1 VRSSRGA
8 RFAQY
13 VETKEAWKETMLKS
27 SIAKRL
33 MLAGVAV
40 GLLAAPAQAQLD
52 TALSVAKN
60 STASAAASQLQVEQ
74 LDDQADNAVREYRAV
89 LQQKDN
95 IELFVAQQDIF
106 RASQVSE
113 IASLRR
119 QLGTV
124 EQIKQGMSPMMLKM
138 AIALEDSIRA
148 DLPFNINER
157 LARINNVK
165 SVLADPNISPAE
177 QYRRVLNAYKIEVTY
192 GMGIDSYEGAHPTRA
207 GNVVN
212 FIRFGRTSLVYV
224 SKDESEIAIYNLGN
238 KGWDVLSGA
247 DAIQLRQA
255 IRIAKGEAAPG
266 LVFAPVL
273 AGN

>member
-1 VRSSRGA
+1 
-8 RFAQY
+8 
-13 VETKEAWKETMLKS
+13 MLKS
-27 SIAKRL
+27 SLTKRL

-40 GLLAAPAQAQLD
+40 GLLTVPVQAQLD
-52 TALSVAKN
+52 TALSVAKT
-60 STASAAASQLQVEQ
+60 STAAAAASQRQVEQ

-95 IELFVAQQDIF
+95 IALFVAQQDIF
-106 RASQVSE
+106 RASQESE
-113 IASLRR
+113 IASLKA

-124 EQIKQGMSPMMLKM
+124 DQIKQGMSPMMLRM
-138 AIALEDSIRA
+138 AINLEDSINS

-157 LARINNVK
+157 RARVENVK
-165 SVLADPNISPAE
+165 AVLSSPNVSPAE

-192 GMGIDSYEGAHPTRA
+192 GLGIDSYEGAHPTRP

-212 FIRFGRTSLVYV
+212 FIRFGRTSFVYV
-224 SKDESEIAIYNLGN
+224 TKDESEIATYNLA
-238 KGWDVLSGA
+238 KKDWDVLGGA

-266 LVFAPVL
+266 LVFAPVF
-273 AGN
+273 GGK

>member
-1 VRSSRGA
+1 
-8 RFAQY
+8 
-13 VETKEAWKETMLKS
+13 MLKS

-33 MLAGVAV
+33 MLAGIAA
-40 GLLAAPAQAQLD
+40 GMLATPAYAQLD
-52 TALSVAKN
+52 TALSVAKS
-60 STASAAASQLQVEQ
+60 STAAAAASQRQVEQ

-106 RASQVSE
+106 RASQESE

-124 EQIKQGMSPMMLKM
+124 EQIKQGMSPMMLRM
-138 AIALEDSIRA
+138 AAALEDSIRA

-157 LARINNVK
+157 LARIDNVK
-165 SVLADPNISPAE
+165 AVLGNPNISPAE

-192 GMGIDSYEGAHPTRA
+192 GMGIDSYQGAHPTKA

-212 FIRFGRTSLVYV
+212 YIRFGRTSLVYI
-224 SKDESEIAIYNLGN
+224 SKDEKDIGIYNLGN
-238 KGWDVLSGA
+238 KSWQSLEGA
-247 DAIQLRQA
+247 DSIQLRQA

>member
-1 VRSSRGA
+1 
-8 RFAQY
+8 
-13 VETKEAWKETMLKS
+13 MLKS

-33 MLAGVAV
+33 MLAGIAA
-40 GLLAAPAQAQLD
+40 GMLATPAYAQLD
-52 TALSVAKN
+52 TALSVAKS
-60 STASAAASQLQVEQ
+60 STAAAAASQQRVEQ
-74 LDDQADNAVREYRAV
+74 LDDQADTAIREYRAV

-95 IELFVAQQDIF
+95 IELFVAQQEIF
-106 RASQVSE
+106 KSSQESE
-113 IASLRR
+113 ITSLNN

-138 AIALEDSIRA
+138 AAALEDSVKD
-148 DLPFNINER
+148 DLPFNIGER
-157 LARINNVK
+157 LARIENVK
-165 SVLADPNISPAE
+165 AVLGNPDVSPAE

-192 GMGIDSYEGAHPTRA
+192 GMGVDSYEGAHPTRA

-224 SKDESEIAIYNLGN
+224 TKDEAEIARYNLET

-247 DAIQLRQA
+247 DAIQMRQA

-266 LVFAPVL
+266 LIYAPVEIR
-273 AGN
+273 G

>member
-1 VRSSRGA
+1 
-8 RFAQY
+8 
-13 VETKEAWKETMLKS
+13 MLKS

-33 MLAGVAV
+33 MLAGIAV

-52 TALSVAKN
+52 TALSVAKS
-60 STASAAASQLQVEQ
+60 STAAAAASQRQVEQ
-74 LDDQADNAVREYRAV
+74 LDDQADTAVREYRAV

-95 IELFVAQQDIF
+95 IALFVAQQDIF
-106 RASQVSE
+106 RASQESE

-124 EQIKQGMSPMMLKM
+124 DQIKKGMSPMMLKM
-138 AIALEDSIRA
+138 AAALEDSIKS
-148 DLPFNINER
+148 DLPFNYNER
-157 LARINNVK
+157 IARVNNVK
-165 SVLADPNISPAE
+165 AVLGNPNISPAE
-177 QYRRVLNAYKIEVTY
+177 QYRAILRAYNIEVSY
-192 GMGIDSYEGAHPTRA
+192 GLGIESYEGAHPNKP

-224 SKDESEIAIYNLGN
+224 TKDESEIAIYKLAD
-238 KGWDVLSGA
+238 KSWEILSGA

-255 IRIAKGEAAPG
+255 TRIAKGEAAPG

-273 AGN
+273 GGK